1 MPVELTEVEVRFGDR
16 VLFSGLTETFL
27 PGELVAVMGPSGV
40 GKSTLLGVI
49 AGHIPLTQGLVLVDT
64 GDGGVDWLFQSSPLL
79 NRRSAL
85 DNVALGAMS
94 RGLSFADAL
103 VVAGEVLRDL
113 GLSAVRGA
121 PAYRL
126 SGGERQRVAV
136 GRSVARKSPVLLAD
150 EPTAS
155 LDPKSRETVC
165 GALRLAAQGGATVLV
180 ATHDPKVAQ
189 VCDRTLVLGS

>member
-1 MPVELTEVEVRFGDR
+1 MPVELTDVEVRFGDR
-16 VLFSGLTETFL
+16 VLFSGLTESFL
-27 PGELVAVMGPSGV
+27 AGELVAVMGPSGV

-49 AGHIPLTQGLVLVDT
+49 AGHIPVTQGLVLVDT

-103 VVAGEVLRDL
+103 VVASEVLWDL

-155 LDPKSRETVC
+155 LDPKSLETVC
-165 GALRLAAQGGATVLV
+165 GALRLAAQGGAIVLV